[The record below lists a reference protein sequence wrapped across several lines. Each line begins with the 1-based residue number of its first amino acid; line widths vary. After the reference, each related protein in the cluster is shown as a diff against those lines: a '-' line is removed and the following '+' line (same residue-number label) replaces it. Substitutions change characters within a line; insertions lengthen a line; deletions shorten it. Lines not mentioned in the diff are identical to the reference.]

1 MQLQSNVPL
10 SDHVLVSTELTNE
23 DGDYFIPGFKK
34 NRGHTFIYIRNAKE
48 DDF

>member
-10 SDHVLVSTELTNE
+10 SDHVLVSTELTKE

-34 NRGHTFIYIRNAKE
+34 QIEAIHLYIRNAKE
-48 DDF
+48 DNF